1 MKIDKN
7 LLKYCLYATATVL
20 LIYMGI
26 TIFNHIGGIF
36 SLLSSMIGTI
46 IGLVKPL
53 LIALVISYLLSPGV
67 RSIEMFLEK
76 KKIFKKVAPRRTIG
90 ILVIYAAVI
99 AVFTAVISGIYIM
112 IGGKLSNNLSIA
124 NMTSYLTDYLN
135 NSKLSVTTISDKL
148 EGLNISI
155 LGNVN
160 DKIAQIVSYVQ
171 SYFSASIGSM
181 TNSVVSIGGNIA
193 SFFIAIILSIYLIQ
207 DSEYFVE
214 LWNKIFNLI
223 FGKSRAGK
231 ELKKIL
237 DVIDSTFYKY
247 IRGQLLEACI
257 VGILSGIVLYFIGID
272 YAVIIGIIAG
282 ICNMIPYIG
291 PVVGTILAV
300 IMALLSGQPITAIW
314 AIIGMIV
321 VQQVDNNFLAPKIVG
336 NSVGLHPVFTMLAI
350 LIGGNVGG
358 LIGMLIAVPAAASLK
373 ILLSKWYE
381 YHMEKSTT

>member
-171 SYFSASIGSM
+171 SYFSTSIGSM

-237 DVIDSTFYKY
+237 GVVDNTFYKY

-300 IMALLSGQPITAIW
+300 IMALLSGQPINAIW

>member
-99 AVFTAVISGIYIM
+99 AVFIAVISGIYIM

-237 DVIDSTFYKY
+237 GVVDNTFYKY